1 MKFASTIITLAAL
14 FSVAIAI
21 PTTSSSTV
29 EPVRP
34 NNFYDNGNESLNNV
48 ACSNLVS
55 NGHNGLV
62 TTGFTTFSSLPTFP
76 FIGSSFT
83 IHNWGSPECGS
94 CWELTNP
101 VTGVTIF
108 VTAIDS
114 VSSGFGLSDAAVG
127 TLIGGTVPASFSE
140 VNVEATEVAPHFCG
154 LPKLP

>member
-14 FSVAIAI
+14 FSAAIAI
-21 PTTSSSTV
+21 PPTSSSTV

-48 ACSNLVS
+48 ACSN
-55 NGHNGLV
+55 GPNGLV
-62 TTGFTTFSSLPTFP
+62 TKFPTFNKLPTFP
-76 FIGSSFT
+76 NIGSGFT

-101 VTGVTIF
+101 TTGVTIF
-108 VTAIDS
+108 ATAIDS
-114 VSSGFGLSDAAVG
+114 ISSGFGLSDAAVG

-154 LPKLP
+154 L